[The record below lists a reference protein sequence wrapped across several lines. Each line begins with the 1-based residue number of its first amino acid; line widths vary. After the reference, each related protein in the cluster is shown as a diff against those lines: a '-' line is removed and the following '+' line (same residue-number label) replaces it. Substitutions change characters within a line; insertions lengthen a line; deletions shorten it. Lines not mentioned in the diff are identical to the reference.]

1 MNRYTLLYIKW
12 ILNKDLQYSTGSS
25 AQNLVIIYKE
35 KESEKRIYIYILSYY
50 AVRLKLTRC
59 FKSTILQ

>member
-35 KESEKRIYIYILSYY
+35 KESEKSIYIYILSYY
-50 AVRLKLTRC
+50 AVGLKLTRC

>member
-35 KESEKRIYIYILSYY
+35 KESEKEYIYIYI
-50 AVRLKLTRC
+50 
-59 FKSTILQ
+59 F